1 MRGMSADMMSPD
13 ADQEATQIVGRQIWR
28 VVPYAKRYLAEL
40 PQEYFPTWQQEC
52 SIYCHLLPWDMLLII
67 SLMT

>member
-28 VVPYAKRYLAEL
+28 VVPYAKRYSW
-40 PQEYFPTWQQEC
+40 PSCHRNTFQHGSKEC
-52 SIYCHLLPWDMLLII
+52 SIYCHLLPWDML
-67 SLMT
+67 